1 MRRLLFG
8 RPSPASGSMDL
19 GLLILRA
26 VSGLALAL
34 AHGIGK
40 VPPSERFVATVTRMG
55 FPAPEAM
62 AWLAGLAELGGGLL
76 LAVGLLT
83 RPTAL
88 VVAIHFVLVVVV
100 ASAGDT
106 FLERERAVLF
116 LMAAVTLLFTGP
128 GRYSVDAMIERRRPE
143 I

>member
-1 MRRLLFG
+1 MRQLLFG
-8 RPSPASGSMDL
+8 RPSPASGSMDA
-19 GLLILRA
+19 GLLILRV

-40 VPPSERFVATVTRMG
+40 VPPTERFIGTVTRMG
-55 FPAPEAM
+55 FPAPELM

-76 LAVGLLT
+76 LALGLVT

-88 VVAIHFVLVVVV
+88 LVAVHFVLVVVV
-100 ASAGDT
+100 ANAGDP
-106 FLERERAVLF
+106 FIERERAVLF

-128 GRYSVDAMIERRRPE
+128 GRYSVDARLERRRPE
-143 I
+143 A